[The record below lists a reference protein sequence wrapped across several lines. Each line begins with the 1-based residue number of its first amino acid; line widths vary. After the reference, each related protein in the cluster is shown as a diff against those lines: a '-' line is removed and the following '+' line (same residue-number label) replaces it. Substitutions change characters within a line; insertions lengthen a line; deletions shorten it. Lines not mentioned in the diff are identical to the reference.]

1 MGSDHKPRVAI
12 VTGAARGIGAAVVDG
27 LAGAGWTVVAVDLC
41 ADVDGVDY
49 PMSGPADLDAVAA
62 RWPGQVRTVVADV
75 RDAGALAAVVS
86 QTERDHGGLDAAVA
100 AAAVIGGGKA
110 LWDEPPQ
117 TLETLWEINVRGTWH
132 LAAAAVPAMLRR
144 PEPRSG
150 RFVALASAAAHR
162 GMWHLAAYIT
172 TKHAVVGLVLGLA
185 TDLRGTGVTATA
197 VSPGSTRTPMLSATS
212 ALYGLEDPEELSQHQ
227 LVERLL
233 EPAEVA
239 AAICWLCSE
248 QASAMT
254 GSVLHADGG
263 LTT

>member
-1 MGSDHKPRVAI
+1 

-27 LAGAGWTVVAVDLC
+27 LAGAGWTVVAVDL
-41 ADVDGVDY
+41 VDDMAGVGY
-49 PMSGPADLDAVAA
+49 PMARPADLDALEA
-62 RWPGQVRTVVADV
+62 RWPGQVQAVVADV
-75 RDAGALAAVVS
+75 RDPQALAAVVS

-110 LWDEPPQ
+110 LWDESPQ
-117 TLETLWEINVRGTWH
+117 TLKTLWDINVLGTWD
-132 LAAAAVPAMLRR
+132 LAAAAVPALLRR

-150 RFVALASAAAHR
+150 RFVGIASAAGHR

-172 TKHAVVGLVLGLA
+172 AKHAVVGLVLGLA
-185 TDLRGTGVTATA
+185 ADLRGTGVTAMA
-197 VSPGSTRTPMLSATS
+197 VSPGSTRTPMLSAT
-212 ALYGLEDPEELSQHQ
+212 AELYGLEDPEELSHHQ

-233 EPAEVA
+233 EPSEVA

-248 QASAMT
+248 QSSAMT